1 MREAEER
8 DSLPDTTGAQDARDA
23 LAPIAAD
30 ETPQE
35 SVALYRLL
43 VESVRDYAIFALDP
57 TGHVLTWNPGA
68 ERFKGYKAEE
78 IIGKHFSIF
87 YPQSKIDEGHP
98 DYELRVAAAE
108 GRFEEE
114 GWRLRKDGSRFWA
127 NVVITALRGPNG
139 ELVGFAK
146 VTRDLTERRA
156 AEMRALEDARRIAE
170 SEAANR
176 ARAEFLA
183 TMSHELRT
191 PLNAIGG
198 YVDLISLGIRGP
210 VTEQQIDDLKR
221 IRRSQQHLL
230 GIINDL
236 LNFSRIEAGHLTYD
250 LQYVPLS
257 EILQAVHDMV
267 EPLAAAKDL
276 ATEWPKDVRSL
287 IYVDRAKTE
296 QILLNLL
303 TNAIKFTPAG
313 GGITVSCQV
322 DRTVASIEVTDTGIG
337 IPSENLTTIFE
348 PFVQVGRTH
357 SSAHEG
363 AGLGLAISRDLAR
376 GMGGELAAASTLGE
390 GSTFTVTLPR
400 APLTA
405 RD

>member
-1 MREAEER
+1 MKEAEGGNR
-8 DSLPDTTGAQDARDA
+8 LPESTGVPNARDA
-23 LAPIAAD
+23 APSAPD
-30 ETPQE
+30 ESAQE

-57 TGHVLTWNPGA
+57 NGHVLTWNPGA
-68 ERFKGYKAEE
+68 ERFKGYTAEE
-78 IIGKHFSIF
+78 IIGKHFSVF
-87 YPQSKIDEGHP
+87 YPQAKIDEGHP

-156 AEMRALEDARRIAE
+156 AEIRAVEDARRIAE
-170 SEAANR
+170 AEAANR

-257 EILQAVHDMV
+257 EILHAVHDMV
-267 EPLAAAKDL
+267 EPLAAGKAI
-276 ATEWPKDVRSL
+276 ATEWPRDVRSL
-287 IYVDRAKTE
+287 VYVDRAKTE
-296 QILLNLL
+296 QIMLNLL
-303 TNAIKFTPAG
+303 TNAIKFTLTG
-313 GGITVSCQV
+313 GRITISCRV
-322 DRTVASIEVTDTGIG
+322 NRTVASVEVADTGIG
-337 IPSENLTTIFE
+337 IPSENLDTIFE

-376 GMGGELAAASTLGE
+376 GMGGELTAASALGQ

-400 APLTA
+400 APSTA
-405 RD
+405 SD